1 MRHLALFWA
10 FAYGASAASAEDL
23 AYVNAALRA
32 WLQAIEADA
41 PYLLAD
47 RGAGELRLMHGKALL
62 RRVPLTADSLGT
74 QPSVQSS
81 LEARLRRYRP
91 SSPWRGLVS
100 SPFDW
105 EQNLVTDAS
114 ATSALYFASGLL
126 IYNSTAWRRPGAM
139 ALQIGVA
146 DLRALYNACGPGTT
160 LVVLPANW
168 KEGPPQ

>member
-1 MRHLALFWA
+1 MKRIALFCLLA
-10 FAYGASAASAEDL
+10 SRIGADQGEDL

-41 PYLLAD
+41 PYLLVD
-47 RGAGELRLMHGKALL
+47 RGTVELRLMHGKALL
-62 RRVPLTADSLGT
+62 RRVPLAADSLGT
-74 QPSVQSS
+74 RPSVQSS

-91 SSPWRGLVS
+91 SSPWRGLVP

-114 ATSALYFASGLL
+114 AASALYFASGLL
-126 IYNSTAWRRPGAM
+126 IYASPAWHRRGAM
-139 ALQIGVA
+139 NLQIGPA
-146 DLRALYNACGPGTT
+146 DLRALYNACDPGTP

-168 KEGPPQ
+168 REGPQ

>member
-10 FAYGASAASAEDL
+10 LACGASAASAEDL

-41 PYLLAD
+41 PYLLVD
-47 RGAGELRLMHGKALL
+47 RSEGELRLMHEKALL

-74 QPSVQSS
+74 QPPVQSA

-91 SSPWRGLVS
+91 SSPWRGLVF

-105 EQNLVTDAS
+105 EQNLVTAAS
-114 ATSALYFASGLL
+114 ATNALYFASGLL
-126 IYNSTAWRRPGAM
+126 IYASSVWHRPGAM
-139 ALQIGVA
+139 NLQIGVA
-146 DLRALYNACGPGTT
+146 DLQALYNACGPGTT

-168 KEGPPQ
+168 RKGPQQ

>member
-1 MRHLALFWA
+1 MKHLALFWA
-10 FAYGASAASAEDL
+10 FASGASAASAEDL

-41 PYLLAD
+41 PYLLVD

-62 RRVPLTADSLGT
+62 RRVPLAADPLGER
-74 QPSVQSS
+74 PLVQSS

-91 SSPWRGLVS
+91 SNPWRGLVP

-105 EQNLVTDAS
+105 EQNLVAAAT

-126 IYNSTAWRRPGAM
+126 IYASPAWHRSGAM
-139 ALQIGVA
+139 DLQIGAA
-146 DLRALYNACGPGTT
+146 DLRALYNACGPGIP

-168 KEGPPQ
+168 REGPQQ

>member
-1 MRHLALFWA
+1 MKHLALCWA
-10 FAYGASAASAEDL
+10 LACGASAASAEDL

-32 WLQAIEADA
+32 WLQVIEADV
-41 PYLLAD
+41 PYLLMD
-47 RGAGELRLMHGKALL
+47 RGAGELRLMHGRALL
-62 RRVPLTADSLGT
+62 RRVPLAADSLGT
-74 QPSVQSS
+74 QPPVQSA

-126 IYNSTAWRRPGAM
+126 IYASSAWHRPGAM
-139 ALQIGVA
+139 NLQIGVA
-146 DLRALYNACGPGTT
+146 DLRALYNACGLGTP

-168 KEGPPQ
+168 RKRPQ

>member
-1 MRHLALFWA
+1 MKPLALFWA
-10 FAYGASAASAEDL
+10 VASGASTASAADL

-41 PYLLAD
+41 PYLLVD

-62 RRVPLTADSLGT
+62 RRVSLAADSLGAR
-74 QPSVQSS
+74 PPVQSS
-81 LEARLRRYRP
+81 LAARLRRYRP
-91 SSPWRGLVS
+91 SSPWRGLVP

-105 EQNLVTDAS
+105 EQNLVADAA

-126 IYNSTAWRRPGAM
+126 IYARPAWRRPDAM
-139 ALQIGVA
+139 DLQIGAA
-146 DLRALYNACGPGTT
+146 DLRALYNACGPGTA

-168 KEGPPQ
+168 REGPQ

>member
-1 MRHLALFWA
+1 MKRLALVWA
-10 FAYGASAASAEDL
+10 FASGASAASAEDL
-23 AYVNAALRA
+23 AYINAALRA
-32 WLQAIEADA
+32 WLQAIEADV
-41 PYLLAD
+41 PYLLVD

-62 RRVPLTADSLGT
+62 RRAPLVADSLGVK
-74 QPSVQSS
+74 PSVQFS

-91 SSPWRGLVS
+91 SNPWRGLVS

-105 EQNLVTDAS
+105 EQNLVVDAA

-126 IYNSTAWRRPGAM
+126 IYASPAWLRRGAM
-139 ALQIGVA
+139 NLQIGVA

-168 KEGPPQ
+168 REGPQ

>member
-1 MRHLALFWA
+1 MKHLALLWA
-10 FAYGASAASAEDL
+10 LACGANSASAEDL

-41 PYLLAD
+41 PYLLVD
-47 RGAGELRLMHGKALL
+47 RGEGELRLMHGRALL
-62 RRVPLTADSLGT
+62 RRVSLTTDSLGT
-74 QPSVQSS
+74 QPPVQSA
-81 LEARLRRYRP
+81 LEARLQRYRP
-91 SSPWRGLVS
+91 SSPWRGLVP

-105 EQNLVTDAS
+105 EQNLVTDSS

-126 IYNSTAWRRPGAM
+126 IYASSAWHRPSAM
-139 ALQIGVA
+139 DLQIGVA

-168 KEGPPQ
+168 REGPLP

>member
-1 MRHLALFWA
+1 MKHLALFWA
-10 FAYGASAASAEDL
+10 LACGASAASAEDL

-41 PYLLAD
+41 PYLLVD
-47 RGAGELRLMHGKALL
+47 RGAGELRLMHEKALL
-62 RRVPLTADSLGT
+62 RRVPITADSLGV
-74 QPSVQSS
+74 QPSEQSS

-114 ATSALYFASGLL
+114 ATSALYFASGLM
-126 IYNSTAWRRPGAM
+126 IYASSAWHRPSAM
-139 ALQIGVA
+139 NLQIGVA
-146 DLRALYNACGPGTT
+146 DLRALYNACGPGTPI
-160 LVVLPANW
+160 VVLPANW
-168 KEGPPQ
+168 REGPPQ

>member
-1 MRHLALFWA
+1 MKHLALVWA
-10 FAYGASAASAEDL
+10 FAFGASAASAEDL

-41 PYLLAD
+41 PYLLVD

-62 RRVPLTADSLGT
+62 RGTSLAVDSLGA
-74 QPSVQSS
+74 QPPVQSS

-91 SSPWRGLVS
+91 SNPWHGLVS

-105 EQNLVTDAS
+105 EQNLVADA
-114 ATSALYFASGLL
+114 ATTSALYFASGLL
-126 IYNSTAWRRPGAM
+126 IYANPAWHRPDAM
-139 ALQIGVA
+139 GLQIGVA
-146 DLRALYNACGPGTT
+146 DLRALYNACGPGTA

-168 KEGPPQ
+168 REGPRQ

>member
-1 MRHLALFWA
+1 MKHLALFWA
-10 FAYGASAASAEDL
+10 LACGASAASAEDL

-41 PYLLAD
+41 PYLLVD
-47 RGAGELRLMHGKALL
+47 RGAGELRLMHEKALL
-62 RRVPLTADSLGT
+62 RRVPITADSLGV

-81 LEARLRRYRP
+81 LEARLRRYRH
-91 SSPWRGLVS
+91 SNPWRGLVS

-126 IYNSTAWRRPGAM
+126 IYASPAWHRSGSM
-139 ALQIGVA
+139 NLQIGVD

-168 KEGPPQ
+168 REGPPR

>member
-1 MRHLALFWA
+1 MKHLALCWA
-10 FAYGASAASAEDL
+10 LACGASAASAEDL
-23 AYVNAALRA
+23 AYINAALRA
-32 WLQAIEADA
+32 WLQVIEADV
-41 PYLLAD
+41 PYLLMD
-47 RGAGELRLMHGKALL
+47 RGAGELRLMHGRALL
-62 RRVPLTADSLGT
+62 RRVPLAADSLGT
-74 QPSVQSS
+74 QPPVQSA

-126 IYNSTAWRRPGAM
+126 IYSSSAWHRPGAM
-139 ALQIGVA
+139 NLQIGVA
-146 DLRALYNACGPGTT
+146 DLRALYNACGPGTP

-168 KEGPPQ
+168 RKRPQ

>member
-1 MRHLALFWA
+1 MKHLVLFWA
-10 FAYGASAASAEDL
+10 LVCGASAASAEDL

-41 PYLLAD
+41 PYLLVD
-47 RGAGELRLMHGKALL
+47 RGAGELRLMHERALL
-62 RRVPLTADSLGT
+62 RRVPLIADSLGT
-74 QPSVQSS
+74 RPSVQFS

-91 SSPWRGLVS
+91 SSPWSGLVP

-105 EQNLVTDAS
+105 EQNLVAVAS

-126 IYNSTAWRRPGAM
+126 IYASSAWHRPSAM
-139 ALQIGVA
+139 NLQIGVA
-146 DLRALYNACGPGTT
+146 DLRALYNACGLGTT

-168 KEGPPQ
+168 REGPP

>member
-1 MRHLALFWA
+1 MKHLALVWA
-10 FAYGASAASAEDL
+10 LACGASAASAEDL

-32 WLQAIEADA
+32 WLQVIEADV
-41 PYLLAD
+41 PYLLMD
-47 RGAGELRLMHGKALL
+47 RGAGELRLMHGRALL
-62 RRVPLTADSLGT
+62 RRVPLAADSLGT
-74 QPSVQSS
+74 QPPVQSA

-126 IYNSTAWRRPGAM
+126 IYASSAWHRPGAM
-139 ALQIGVA
+139 NLQIGVA
-146 DLRALYNACGPGTT
+146 DLRALYNACGLGTP

-168 KEGPPQ
+168 RKRPQ

>member
-1 MRHLALFWA
+1 MKHLALFWA
-10 FAYGASAASAEDL
+10 LACGASAASAEDL

-32 WLQAIEADA
+32 WLQVIEADV
-41 PYLLAD
+41 PYLLMD
-47 RGAGELRLMHGKALL
+47 RGAGELRLMHGRALL
-62 RRVPLTADSLGT
+62 RRVPLAADSLGT
-74 QPSVQSS
+74 QPPVQSA

-126 IYNSTAWRRPGAM
+126 IYASSAWHRPGAM
-139 ALQIGVA
+139 NLQIGVA
-146 DLRALYNACGPGTT
+146 DLRALYNACGLGTP

-168 KEGPPQ
+168 RKRPQ

>member
-1 MRHLALFWA
+1 MKYLALFWA
-10 FAYGASAASAEDL
+10 LACGASAASAEDL

-41 PYLLAD
+41 PYLLVD
-47 RGAGELRLMHGKALL
+47 RGGDELRLMHGRALL
-62 RRVPLTADSLGT
+62 RRVPLVADSLGA

-81 LEARLRRYRP
+81 LVARLRRYRP
-91 SSPWRGLVS
+91 SNPWQSLVP

-105 EQNLVTDAS
+105 EQNLVADAA

-126 IYNSTAWRRPGAM
+126 IYASPAWHRPSALD
-139 ALQIGVA
+139 LQIGVA

-160 LVVLPANW
+160 LVVLPADW
-168 KEGPPQ
+168 RKRSRP

>member
-1 MRHLALFWA
+1 MKHLALFWA
-10 FAYGASAASAEDL
+10 LACGAGAASAEDL

-41 PYLLAD
+41 PYLLVD
-47 RGAGELRLMHGKALL
+47 RSEGELRLMHEKALL

-74 QPSVQSS
+74 QPPVQSA

-100 SPFDW
+100 SSFDW
-105 EQNLVTDAS
+105 EQNLVADAS

-126 IYNSTAWRRPGAM
+126 IYASPAWYRTGAM
-139 ALQIGVA
+139 NLQIGVD
-146 DLRALYNACGPGTT
+146 DLRALYNACGPGTP
-160 LVVLPANW
+160 LVVLPAKW
-168 KEGPPQ
+168 REGPQQ